1 MDRMFTPDGNA
12 VSAIVQVVAGSK
24 FRGVRYDPWRD
35 GKSQTTYLHILD
47 DQGQTIGEADD
58 YLYPIYGWSVR
69 LFDGSY
75 HGHVDRDQVQIVESL

>member
-1 MDRMFTPDGNA
+1 MDRRFTSDGNA
-12 VSAIVQVVAGSK
+12 LSAVVQIMGGAK
-24 FRGVRYDPWRD
+24 FRGVRFDAWND
-35 GKSQTTYLHILD
+35 GKSQTSYLHIVD

-75 HGHVDRDQVQIVESL
+75 AGYVDKDQIEILE